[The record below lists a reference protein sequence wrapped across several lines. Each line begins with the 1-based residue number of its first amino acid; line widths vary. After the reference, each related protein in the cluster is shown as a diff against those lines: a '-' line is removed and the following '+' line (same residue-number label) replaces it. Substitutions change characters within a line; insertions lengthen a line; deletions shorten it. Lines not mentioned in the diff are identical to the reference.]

1 MKTIKIILTLTA
13 IVLTACD
20 NSPPADTGATDETE
34 HTEAKADAGIEIPKA
49 VRDNLGITFAAVE
62 RRAVRRTVRVPGT
75 FELRPEARREYHAML
90 PGRVDLKVNQYDRVK
105 AGDLIA
111 TIDSPQWARMR
122 HAVVE
127 AEGEIRLAEAA
138 IRVAE
143 AKLTELA
150 QRIVFTD
157 RRIAQLKDAGSRNV
171 SLEATADEQRNS
183 RPRLE
188 AELNARRVDL
198 DEANE
203 HFDSQLTVMASLTG
217 MTVDRLTSK
226 TNGDE
231 PVWRTKLSV
240 EIHAEAA
247 GIVDTVH
254 VTPGGWAQTGE
265 PMLATTDASM
275 MRFHAH
281 APQSDIAKFATGQD
295 GRIVPPDGGSLADAE
310 PIDGSITVGFKGH
323 ADERT
328 VPIYLQNKQWP
339 AWAKPGIGAY
349 LEVVTD
355 GDSEPEPSIPVR
367 ALVNDDLRV
376 LFFRRDPENPDRALA
391 VEADLGVSDGR
402 WVEVLSGITD
412 GDEVV
417 VDGAYALKL
426 ASSDRPAAPEGYHY
440 HADGSLHKNH

>member
-1 MKTIKIILTLTA
+1 MKTLLAIVTLTA
-13 IVLTACD
+13 LVLSGCD
-20 NSPPADTGATDETE
+20 KTPPADPGSTDASE
-34 HTEAKADAGIEIPKA
+34 HTEPKADGGIGIPKA
-49 VRDNLGITFAAVE
+49 VRDNLGITFATVE

-105 AGDLIA
+105 SGDVIA
-111 TIDSPQWARMR
+111 TIDSPEWARMR

-138 IRVAE
+138 IVVAE

-150 QRIVFTD
+150 QRIKFTH
-157 RRIAQLKDAGSRNV
+157 RRIAQLKNAGSRDV
-171 SLEATADEQRNS
+171 SLEATADELRNS
-183 RPRLE
+183 QPRLE

-198 DEANE
+198 DEAGE
-203 HFDSQLTVMASLTG
+203 HFDSQLKVMASLTG
-217 MTVDRLTSK
+217 MTFERLTSK
-226 TNGDE
+226 TNGGE
-231 PVWRTKLSV
+231 PVWRTQLSV
-240 EIHAEAA
+240 DIHAEAA
-247 GIVDTVH
+247 GIVDKVH
-254 VTPGGWAQTGE
+254 VTPGGWAETGE
-265 PMLATTDASM
+265 PMLATTDPSA
-275 MRFHAH
+275 MRFHGH
-281 APQSDIAKFATGQD
+281 APQTDIAKFATGQD
-295 GRIVPPDGGSLADAE
+295 GRIVPPDGGSLAQAE
-310 PIDGSITVGFKGH
+310 PIDGSIKVGFRGH

-328 VPIYLQNKQWP
+328 VPIYLQNKEWP
-339 AWAKPGIGAY
+339 AWAKPGVGAY
-349 LEVVTD
+349 LEVVTK

-376 LFFRRDPENPDRALA
+376 LFFRRDPKNPDRALA

-402 WVEVLSGITD
+402 WVEVLSGIAD